1 MYEMFEYLDESFNLL
16 PWAFW
21 FPLPICASWGGQ
33 SIEVDMAGIDH
44 LGVGC

>member
-21 FPLPICASWGGQ
+21 LSLPTCAFWGAQ
-33 SIEVDMAGIDH
+33 SEVDMARIDH